1 MRRAQLHGTA
11 ATSCMVA
18 REDAYPSQWNG
29 YESERSATLHITVV
43 FAMTIPKVCR
53 FCGQPLVNRT
63 AIEHLRREQEKF
75 ERRIRQD
82 AEEKAAASLRPRL
95 TVEIRRDLETEY
107 RDREEEWKNTI
118 RELRS
123 TIRELRQERE
133 AMRRRADRAE
143 REAATRL
150 RPKLAAEIGAELEE
164 TYGRRLKAKDKI
176 IERQQR
182 QVDEMGRRLEQ
193 VPPGDRG
200 EIGEED
206 ILQSLQQAFRGD
218 DIKPVGRGKA
228 GLDVVQK
235 VLEKVGGES
244 VVAGTIVYESK
255 DTLKWRDAFVTK
267 AKEDREKYE
276 TPHVVVVSRAFPR
289 KEKEKE
295 LSWRDGVPIVNP
307 SLVVPVA
314 QFIRKFIV
322 EMHRAGLSE
331 RDVAR
336 KTGELY
342 AYIRSEKFR
351 RILLDIVEISRKL
364 RDALEAE
371 KRQHG
376 KLWRGREQAYKDL
389 DQKGTEVDDTIRAI
403 VERAAAQ
410 SRRKITHRPRRGLQV
425 R

>member
-1 MRRAQLHGTA
+1 M
-11 ATSCMVA
+11 
-18 REDAYPSQWNG
+18 
-29 YESERSATLHITVV
+29 TV
-43 FAMTIPKVCR
+43 PKVCS

-63 AIEHLRREQEKF
+63 AIEHLRREQERF
-75 ERRIRQD
+75 ERRLRQE
-82 AEEKAAASLRPRL
+82 AEKEVAASLRPKL
-95 TVEIRRDLETEY
+95 LAEIRKELDVEY
-107 RDREEEWKNTI
+107 RRRDKKQKSIIGQLRE
-118 RELRS
+118 
-123 TIRELRQERE
+123 QRE
-133 AMRRRADRAE
+133 AERRRADRAE
-143 REAATRL
+143 REAAARL
-150 RPKLAAEIGAELEE
+150 RPTLAAEIRADLEE
-164 TYGRRLKAKDKI
+164 NYGRRLKVQAKT

-182 QVDEMGRRLEQ
+182 DLDEMSRRLEQ
-193 VPPGDRG
+193 VPSGDRG

-206 ILQSLQQAFRGD
+206 LLQSLQQAFRGD

-228 GLDVVQK
+228 GLDVVHK
-235 VLEKVGGES
+235 VLEKIGGEA

-351 RILLDIVEISRKL
+351 RILSDIVEISGKL

-376 KLWRGREQAYKDL
+376 KLWRRREQAYKDL
-389 DQKGTEVDDTIRAI
+389 DQKGTEVDDSIRAI

-410 SRRKITHRPRRGLQV
+410 SRRKVTHRPRLTLRV

>member
-1 MRRAQLHGTA
+1 MA
-11 ATSCMVA
+11 
-18 REDAYPSQWNG
+18 
-29 YESERSATLHITVV
+29 
-43 FAMTIPKVCR
+43 IPKVCP
-53 FCGQPLVNRT
+53 FCGQALVNRD
-63 AIEHLRREQEKF
+63 AVEHLRREQEKF
-75 ERRIRQD
+75 ERRARRD
-82 AEEKAAASLRPRL
+82 AEKEATASLRPKL
-95 TVEIRRDLETEY
+95 TGEIRREVEGAY
-107 RDREEEWKNTI
+107 RRRDKERE
-118 RELRS
+118 S
-123 TIRELRQERE
+123 TIRQLREQKE
-133 AMRRRADRAE
+133 AERRRADRAE
-143 REAATRL
+143 REAAAHL
-150 RPKLAAEIGAELEE
+150 RPKLTAEIRDKVEE
-164 TYGRRLKAKDKI
+164 TYSRRLKAKDKI

-193 VPPGDRG
+193 VPSGDRG
-200 EIGEED
+200 EIGEENL
-206 ILQSLQQAFRGD
+206 LQLLQQAFRGD
-218 DIKPVGRGKA
+218 DIRPVGRGKA
-228 GLDVVQK
+228 GLDVVHK

-255 DTLKWRDAFVTK
+255 DTLNWRDAFVTK

-289 KEKEKE
+289 KEKERE
-295 LSWRDGVPIVNP
+295 LFWRDGVPIVNP

-351 RILLDIVEISRKL
+351 RILSDIVEISRKL

-376 KLWRGREQAYKDL
+376 KLWRRRKQAYEEL
-389 DQKGTEVDDTIRAI
+389 DQKGAEVDDTIRAI
-403 VERAAAQ
+403 VERTAAQ
-410 SRRKITHRPRRGLQV
+410 SRRKITHRPRTALRV